1 VEQEHV
7 PSLSDLFDFERYR
20 ESRIEDLG
28 KNLFFVAEV
37 GEEVVDVEIE
47 LKLSLVAYLSDS
59 CLAVLAGENG
69 DLEEELG
76 IFDLGELE
84 VEAVGKTA
92 RRIEKY

>member
-20 ESRIEDLG
+20 ESPTEDLG

-37 GEEVVDVEIE
+37 GEEVVDAEIE
-47 LKLSLVAYLSDS
+47 SKLSLGADLSDNRLTV
-59 CLAVLAGENG
+59 LAVENG
-69 DLEEELG
+69 DSVGELG

-92 RRIEKY
+92 RRIERY